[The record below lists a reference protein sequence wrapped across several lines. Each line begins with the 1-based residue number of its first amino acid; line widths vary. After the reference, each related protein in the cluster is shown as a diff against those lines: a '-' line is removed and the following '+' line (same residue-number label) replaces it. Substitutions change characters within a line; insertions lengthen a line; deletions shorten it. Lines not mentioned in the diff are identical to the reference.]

1 YTNRIVTFHDVRLR
15 RPEGEAIVEKGLFD
29 PDRQLLFLTNAF
41 SAVEPMAVLR
51 TIGPRTA
58 AVMEPYQFLAPPKI
72 WVNGLVHTRE
82 VAQMDLQFHVE
93 GGPFRWTRFNLP
105 QINGDLHWVH
115 NGLVMSNFTGLF
127 YDGRITGGAIFDF
140 GPTNGTEFGFTANV
154 W

>member
-1 YTNRIVTFHDVRLR
+1 VDVQLWGRWRALERIGFQASVRATNFTFRGEAADELTAAVAYTNRIVTFHDARLL

-41 SAVEPMAVLR
+41 STVEPMAVLR

-58 AVMEPYQFLAPPKI
+58 AAMEPYQFLAPPKV

-93 GGPFRWTRFNLP
+93 GGPFRWTRF
-105 QINGDLHWVH
+105 
-115 NGLVMSNFTGLF
+115 
-127 YDGRITGGAIFDF
+127 
-140 GPTNGTEFGFTANV
+140 
-154 W
+154 